1 MVQIISSTG
10 IYLPTAGP
18 HSLPHHFFVWIK
30 SGISEE
36 EGSFKEEENFLKKME
51 AKLTSY
57 NFIKTAAYYYEMAA
71 YYYKMTAYYY
81 KMNYDNMFHRSPF
94 HPG

>member
-18 HSLPHHFFVWIK
+18 HSLPHHFCEWIK
-30 SGISEE
+30 SGISEK

-51 AKLTSY
+51 AKMTSY
-57 NFIKTAAYYYEMAA
+57 NILYCYKMAA

-81 KMNYDNMFHRSPF
+81 KMIYDNMFHRGPF
-94 HPG
+94 HRKLVI